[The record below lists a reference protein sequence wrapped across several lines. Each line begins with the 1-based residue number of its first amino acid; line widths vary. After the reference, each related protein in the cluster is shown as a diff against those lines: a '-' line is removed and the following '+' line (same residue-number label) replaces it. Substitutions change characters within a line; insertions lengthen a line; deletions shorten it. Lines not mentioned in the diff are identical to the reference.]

1 MSRWIV
7 TSAWPYSYSM
17 PHLGNFV
24 GSLLSADIFARYMR
38 LKGENV
44 VFVTGSDEHG
54 TAIEVEALKR
64 KITPFELTSEI
75 HQKIVNTLKRF
86 DISTDNYTRTHNPVH
101 INFVREFFSKIDQ
114 NGYIFKKNDEQFFC
128 NNDQLFLPDRL
139 IIGSCPKCKYESAR
153 GDQCEEC
160 SILLDPTQLIQPKCS
175 ICNNSPEI
183 RNTDQWYFDLPK
195 FTEKLK
201 VFVDES
207 ETLSD
212 NAKNFTVNLLKS
224 GLKPRSITRDNKWG
238 IQSPFSGS
246 NEKTIYVWMEAV
258 LGYVSAVI
266 EHFQQSESWREYWLK
281 SDTNVAFFI
290 GKDNIPF
297 HTIVFPA
304 LLMANGDNY
313 SLNFHIGA
321 TEYLQFDGQKFSKSK
336 KVGIWL
342 DEALELLP
350 SDYWRFSLI
359 QIRPEVK
366 DTNFTWENLDISI
379 NEDLNNSLGNLLQ
392 RTVNIVNRY
401 YDGKIPKI
409 QALTSFQTSL
419 MEDTL
424 KTKSNVEKM
433 MKEFRFQRALQDIMN
448 LSRKCNALL
457 NIEEPWKKVKND
469 VDEAGHT
476 ISTVMFTLKAIAI
489 MLLPFIPNSA
499 KKILEQMGVDPEQVN
514 WNDIES
520 FDLQSKSVSKKV
532 TSVFSKIDIL
542 EIKEALEI
550 NRVKSNME

>member
-1 MSRWIV
+1 
-7 TSAWPYSYSM
+7 
-17 PHLGNFV
+17 
-24 GSLLSADIFARYMR
+24 
-38 LKGENV
+38 
-44 VFVTGSDEHG
+44 
-54 TAIEVEALKR
+54 
-64 KITPFELTSEI
+64 
-75 HQKIVNTLKRF
+75 
-86 DISTDNYTRTHNPVH
+86 
-101 INFVREFFSKIDQ
+101 
-114 NGYIFKKNDEQFFC
+114 
-128 NNDQLFLPDRL
+128 
-139 IIGSCPKCKYESAR
+139 
-153 GDQCEEC
+153 
-160 SILLDPTQLIQPKCS
+160 
-175 ICNNSPEI
+175 
-183 RNTDQWYFDLPK
+183 
-195 FTEKLK
+195 
-201 VFVDES
+201 
-207 ETLSD
+207 
-212 NAKNFTVNLLKS
+212 
-224 GLKPRSITRDNKWG
+224 
-238 IQSPFSGS
+238 
-246 NEKTIYVWMEAV
+246 
-258 LGYVSAVI
+258 
-266 EHFQQSESWREYWLK
+266 
-281 SDTNVAFFI
+281 
-290 GKDNIPF
+290 
-297 HTIVFPA
+297 
-304 LLMANGDNY
+304 MANGDNY

-359 QIRPEVK
+359 QIRPEIK

-433 MKEFRFQRALQDIMN
+433 MKEFRIQRALHDIMS

-469 VDEAGHT
+469 VAEAGHT
-476 ISTVMFTLKAIAI
+476 ISTVMFALRAIAI

-499 KKILEQMGVDPEQVN
+499 KKILEQMGIDPEHVN

-520 FDLQSKSVSKKV
+520 FDLQSQSVSKKV
-532 TSVFSKIDIL
+532 ISVFSKIDIL